1 MPDQLTEAA
10 VTAALQAA
18 GLPVTPAAASALS
31 AYYTAVTDT
40 NRQINL
46 TAITAPEDFLRKHY
60 LDSLLCYR
68 QELFAAA
75 ETALDLGT
83 GGGFPGI
90 PLAALTPHICW
101 TLLDATAKKLRFIEQ
116 TAGSVGLENVRVL
129 HARAEEAAKE
139 PAQRECY
146 DIVTSRAVAQL
157 AVLAEWA
164 LPFVRLGGT
173 FIALKGPRGEEEW
186 AAAERA
192 VTLLGGRLRERL
204 TLPLPG
210 TDESRTIFYIEK
222 VAPTPKAY
230 PRKPGIAVKK
240 PL

>member
-1 MPDQLTEAA
+1 MFDQLTEAA
-10 VTAALQAA
+10 LAAALETVN
-18 GLPVTPAAASALS
+18 LPPNPEAVRILS
-31 AYYTAVTDT
+31 AYYTAVTVA

-46 TAITAPEDFLRKHY
+46 TAITEPEDFLRKHY

-68 QELFAAA
+68 PALFATA
-75 ETALDLGT
+75 ERALDLGT

-90 PLAALTPHICW
+90 PLAAFTPHIRW

-116 TAGSVGLENVRVL
+116 SAQAVGLKNIRVL
-129 HARAEEAAKE
+129 HARAEEAAKR
-139 PAQRECY
+139 PAERESY

-192 VTLLGGRLRERL
+192 VSKLGGCLRERVE
-204 TLPLPG
+204 LPLPG
-210 TDESRTIFYIEK
+210 TEERRTVFYIEK

-230 PRKPGIAVKK
+230 PRKPGAAAKQ